1 MGVLAGFS
9 FAFCHFSSLA
19 LFAFSFFSFF
29 NTNLIFTLI
38 LLLDL

>member
-19 LFAFSFFSFF
+19 LFAFSFFS
-29 NTNLIFTLI
+29 IFQHKF
-38 LLLDL
+38 DLHIDFVT